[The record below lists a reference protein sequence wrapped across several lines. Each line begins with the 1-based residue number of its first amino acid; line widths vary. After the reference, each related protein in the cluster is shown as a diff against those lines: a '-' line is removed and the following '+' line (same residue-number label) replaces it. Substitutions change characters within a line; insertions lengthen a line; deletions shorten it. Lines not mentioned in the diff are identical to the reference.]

1 LPALLG
7 AVTRFCPACKR
18 FREPADYWAKQARCK
33 PCSAAAKQAQRAEN
47 PGRDAELKRAQ
58 RARARLRQQTAEK
71 ALWHIVKGHGRVI
84 AEFADDLD
92 ADRAVELADALS
104 GLFLAGVAAAEDEL
118 GLEPGSALNV
128 FARRQDPP
136 QG

>member
-1 LPALLG
+1 MRG
-7 AVTRFCPACKR
+7 AVTRFCRACKR
-18 FREPADYWAKQARCK
+18 FRASDDFWKKQARCK
-33 PCSAAAKQAQRAEN
+33 SCSVAAKQARQAES

-58 RARARLRQQTAEK
+58 RARAKLRQQTAEK
-71 ALWHIVKGHGRVI
+71 ALWHIVSGHRRII

-92 ADRAVELADALS
+92 AERADELADELS

-118 GLEPGSALNV
+118 GLPAGSALRILS
-128 FARRQDPP
+128 ARRQDPP